1 MQGCNPKRQVHDLRE
16 TQFRSGVK
24 TLCQTASIAGMSYG
38 FLFQPF
44 LLAAKLLTN
53 SRFRLFLGSFC
64 AEEYQD
70 IAEYQLISSQCRED
84 FALRDME

>member
-1 MQGCNPKRQVHDLRE
+1 MP
-16 TQFRSGVK
+16 
-24 TLCQTASIAGMSYG
+24 YG

-70 IAEYQLISSQCRED
+70 VAEYQWVSCQCRED
-84 FALRDME
+84 FALRDMAFRQPTYIVDKDLNVAE

>member
-1 MQGCNPKRQVHDLRE
+1 MTCAKRI
-16 TQFRSGVK
+16 FRSGVK
-24 TLCQTASIAGMSYG
+24 TLCQTASIAGMPYG

-64 AEEYQD
+64 AEDYRD
-70 IAEYQLISSQCRED
+70 IAEYQLISGQCREG

>member
-1 MQGCNPKRQVHDLRE
+1 MTCAKRI
-16 TQFRSGVK
+16 FRSGEK

-53 SRFRLFLGSFC
+53 SSFLIILGSFC

-70 IAEYQLISSQCRED
+70 IAEYQWISRQCRED